1 MRVLEVRE
9 PFGIDSLVF
18 TTRPDPVAGPHDVV
32 VQIHAL
38 SLNYRDHLVIDGIN
52 RWRPGGPR
60 IPVSD
65 GAGVVVA
72 TGPGVTRFKKED
84 RVTPIFYPRWI
95 DGQPAAAKTQ
105 GALGGAATDGL
116 YAEYA
121 VIDETAAVRVPSHLS
136 DEEAATLPCAALTAW
151 NGVAGGTPLH
161 EGDTVVVLGTGGVA
175 LFALQFAKLSD
186 ARTIITSGSD
196 SKLARART
204 LGADAG
210 INYRTTPDWPR
221 TVRELTDG
229 RGADLVVDTAG
240 ELSKAIEAVCI
251 GGTVAF
257 IGLLLGMHSDI
268 DLVKLMGSSATIRAI
283 DVGSRA
289 MFESMNH
296 GIESAKL
303 RPVIDRTFRFDEAD
317 EALRYLGDSAH
328 FGKVC
333 IRV

>member
-1 MRVLEVRE
+1 M
-9 PFGIDSLVF
+9 
-18 TTRPDPVAGPHDVV
+18 
-32 VQIHAL
+32 
-38 SLNYRDHLVIDGIN
+38 
-52 RWRPGGPR
+52 
-60 IPVSD
+60 
-65 GAGVVVA
+65 
-72 TGPGVTRFKKED
+72 
-84 RVTPIFYPRWI
+84 
-95 DGQPAAAKTQ
+95 
-105 GALGGAATDGL
+105 
-116 YAEYA
+116 
-121 VIDETAAVRVPSHLS
+121 
-136 DEEAATLPCAALTAW
+136 
-151 NGVAGGTPLH
+151 
-161 EGDTVVVLGTGGVA
+161 
-175 LFALQFAKLSD
+175 
-186 ARTIITSGSD
+186 
-196 SKLARART
+196 
-204 LGADAG
+204 
-210 INYRTTPDWPR
+210 
-221 TVRELTDG
+221 RELTDG